1 MSKCMGTIHAHH
13 RILITGAPLQNNLL
27 EIWNL
32 MDWLCDHRL
41 LGKKEEFTRHF
52 RTPIEEGQD
61 KKASDEVQ
69 LKANC
74 VTQELHDLV
83 ASVMLRREKSEVFKG
98 EASPMISKKT
108 EIVLW
113 W

>member
-1 MSKCMGTIHAHH
+1 MGTIHAHH
-13 RILITGAPLQNNLL
+13 RILITGTPLQNNLL

-69 LKANC
+69 LTANG
-74 VTQELHDLV
+74 VGDAAAREERGVQGRSESDDQQEDGDRAV
-83 ASVMLRREKSEVFKG
+83 VV
-98 EASPMISKKT
+98 
-108 EIVLW
+108 V
-113 W
+113 